1 MTATRPAL
9 AAVEANGP
17 SSTTST
23 IGTSPRRR
31 PSRKWAALLRTQ
43 FGRVALIITMICLL
57 FPIYWLVQASLSPNR
72 ELFHTPPYFF
82 PPHPTFQG
90 YIGAWRLISVD
101 LLHSLVIAA
110 GVVVLDCALAVTAG
124 YGLFLAR
131 VRRTATLVRL
141 LVLVGIVFPTILFVV
156 PLDQL
161 LVTVH
166 LLNTYPGLILADS
179 LYAAPLGVL
188 IVYTYMLSI
197 PHELVEAASI
207 DGATS
212 ARALWSVVVPIAT
225 PAIAVTAIFA
235 FLTAWGDYLFAETF
249 TSGNGIVPASVS
261 IADLSTVGVTSPNPV
276 WDEVMAGSVILA
288 LPVLLAVIFAQR
300 YIRMGIG
307 AGAITG

>member
-1 MTATRPAL
+1 MTATRPVL
-9 AAVEANGP
+9 VGVEASGP
-17 SSTTST
+17 GSTTST
-23 IGTSPRRR
+23 IGPSPRHRR
-31 PSRKWAALLRTQ
+31 PRKWAALLRTQ
-43 FGRVALIITMICLL
+43 FGRVALMITMICLL
-57 FPIYWLVQASLSPNR
+57 FPIYWLVQASLSPNG

-90 YIGAWRLISVD
+90 YVGAWRLIGVD

-110 GVVVLDCALAVTAG
+110 GVVVLDCALAVSAG

-131 VRRTATLVRL
+131 VRRSATLVRL

-166 LLNTYPGLILADS
+166 LLNTYPGLVLADS

-207 DGATS
+207 DGASS
-212 ARALWSVVVPIAT
+212 ARALWSVVVPIAA

-249 TSGNGIVPASVS
+249 TSGNSIAPASVS
-261 IADLSTVGVTSPNPV
+261 IANLSTVGVTSPNPV

-300 YIRMGIG
+300 YIRMGIS
-307 AGAITG
+307 GAIKG

>member
-9 AAVEANGP
+9 VAVEASGP
-17 SSTTST
+17 GSTTST
-23 IGTSPRRR
+23 IGSSPRHRR
-31 PSRKWAALLRTQ
+31 PRKWAALLRTQ
-43 FGRVALIITMICLL
+43 FGRVALMITMICLL
-57 FPIYWLVQASLSPNR
+57 FPIYWLVQASLSPNG

-90 YIGAWRLISVD
+90 YAGAWRLISVD

-131 VRRTATLVRL
+131 VRRSATLVRL

-161 LVTVH
+161 LVTAH
-166 LLNTYPGLILADS
+166 LLNTYPGLVLADS

-207 DGATS
+207 DGAS
-212 ARALWSVVVPIAT
+212 PARALWSVVVPIAA

-249 TSGNGIVPASVS
+249 TSGNSIAPASVS
-261 IADLSTVGVTSPNPV
+261 IANLSTVGVTSPNPV

-300 YIRMGIG
+300 YIRMGIS
-307 AGAITG
+307 GAIKG